1 MAGRRVS
8 VDFKWD
14 AAAFRALLQSEEV
27 AAELEVRAQ
36 AIAATA
42 GPGHEVETY
51 VGRNRVRVTVR
62 TETREAMLAEA
73 QDRTLTNALDAGR

>member
-1 MAGRRVS
+1 MAGVG
-8 VDFKWD
+8 VTDFKWD
-14 AAAFRALLQSEEV
+14 AAGFRALLQSGEV
-27 AAELEVRAQ
+27 AADLEARGS
-36 AIAATA
+36 AIAAAA

-51 VGRNRVRVTVR
+51 VGKTRVRVTVR